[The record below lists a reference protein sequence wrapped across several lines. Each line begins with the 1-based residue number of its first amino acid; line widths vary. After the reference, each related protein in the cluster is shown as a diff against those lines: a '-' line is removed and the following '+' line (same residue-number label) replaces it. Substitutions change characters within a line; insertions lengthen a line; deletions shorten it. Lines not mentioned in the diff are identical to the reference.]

1 LNQQSAGAAA
11 ASYPIGET
19 ALAEQIL
26 GSPAGPSCAGQGVG
40 ALTELKR
47 RGDEL
52 NIRIGDL
59 ERYGRTLLLDGVTTH
74 GKRVMMW
81 NE

>member
-1 LNQQSAGAAA
+1 VAG
-11 ASYPIGET
+11 
-19 ALAEQIL
+19 EQGL
-26 GSPAGPSCAGQGVG
+26 G
-40 ALTELKR
+40 ALMEARR

-59 ERYGRTLLLDGVTTH
+59 ERYGRTLLLDAVTAD